1 MFKPRGHVCQK
12 VVVAESEHLGQGVN
26 HGVKVIIS
34 KIPPLSDKS
43 GVVLDG
49 GVNVGGQRWEAVKVG
64 I

>member
-1 MFKPRGHVCQK
+1 M
-12 VVVAESEHLGQGVN
+12 VVAESEHLGQGVN